1 MRNIVICI
9 ITLILFV
16 LSIFW
21 YRKRKNR
28 IAYVCYFITQAG
40 MILSFAAAAGAS
52 GETIEFL
59 IGCITMS
66 VSWMFVRKYILK
78 N

>member
-1 MRNIVICI
+1 MRNIVLCI
-9 ITLILFV
+9 IMLILFV

-21 YRKRKNR
+21 YRKRKSR

-52 GETIEFL
+52 EEVMEFL
-59 IGCITMS
+59 IGCVTMGAN
-66 VSWMFVRKYILK
+66 WMFVRKYILK

>member
-1 MRNIVICI
+1 MRNIVLCI

-21 YRKRKNR
+21 YRKRKSR

-40 MILSFAAAAGAS
+40 VILSFAAAAGAS
-52 GETIEFL
+52 DETIEFL
-59 IGCITMS
+59 VGCITMGAG
-66 VSWMFVRKYILK
+66 WIFVRKYILK